1 VARFIA
7 VYDEYRRSPEVTRQ
21 RLYYEMIEEVFGEE
35 EGTVILDRN
44 FDNFLPLR
52 NLDSS
57 RAATGGRE

>member
-1 VARFIA
+1 MV
-7 VYDEYRRSPEVTRQ
+7 
-21 RLYYEMIEEVFGEE
+21 EEVFKDE

-57 RAATGGRE
+57 RTSTGGRE